1 MDSIPAVPG
10 LLSIERHEEVALV
23 TLRRPER
30 RNALSIELRLEL
42 ADAFGHLSR
51 DGEVGC
57 VVLTGAG
64 AAFCS
69 GMDTTQFGGD
79 LEHRKQ
85 LVATSTVAF
94 EAVGG
99 CRRPIV
105 AAING
110 PAIAGGFAL
119 ALLCDLRIASAS
131 AIFGYPELPRGIPP
145 SYAAARAVLPATVAQ
160 VLSLTGQLVKAEE
173 AQRMG
178 IVREVVEGDVVAR
191 GLELGQRIAGL
202 PRKAVLETK
211 RRTLL
216 ERRHLWGFLFED
228 EERVFRRA
236 LLGPEAVTAPK
247 ENGEAA

>member
-1 MDSIPAVPG
+1 VAG
-10 LLSIERHEEVALV
+10 LLSIERHDEVALV
-23 TLRRPER
+23 TLRRPEK

-42 ADAFGHLSR
+42 ADAFERLSG
-51 DGEVGC
+51 DGGIGC
-57 VVLTGAG
+57 IVLTGAG
-64 AAFCS
+64 SAFCS

-79 LEHRKQ
+79 LDHRRQ
-85 LVATSTVAF
+85 LVETSTVAF
-94 EAVGG
+94 EAVGN

-105 AAING
+105 AAVNG
-110 PAIAGGFAL
+110 PALAGGFAL
-119 ALLCDLRIASAS
+119 ALLCDLRVASQE

-160 VLSLTGQLVKAEE
+160 ELCLTGRLVKAEE
-173 AQRMG
+173 AQRLG
-178 IVREVVEGDVVAR
+178 IVREVARNDVVTR
-191 GLELGQRIAGL
+191 GLELAQRVAGL

-228 EERVFRRA
+228 EQRVFRRA
-236 LLGPEAVTAPK
+236 LLGADAAPE

>member
-1 MDSIPAVPG
+1 VAG

-23 TLRRPER
+23 TLGRPEQ
-30 RNALSIELRLEL
+30 RNALSIELRVEL
-42 ADAFGHLSR
+42 ADAFGHLSE
-51 DGEVGC
+51 DKQVGC

-64 AAFCS
+64 TAFCS
-69 GMDTTQFGGD
+69 GMDTKEFGGD
-79 LEHRKQ
+79 LEHRSR
-85 LVATSTVAF
+85 LVETSTLAF

-105 AAING
+105 AAVNG

-131 AIFGYPELPRGIPP
+131 AIFGYPELPKGIPP

-160 VLSLTGQLVKAEE
+160 ELCLTGRLVKADE
-173 AQRMG
+173 AQRLG
-178 IVREVVEGDVVAR
+178 IAREVVDGDVVVR

-228 EERVFRRA
+228 EQTVFRRA
-236 LLGPEAVTAPK
+236 LLGAGTTGGREQ
-247 ENGEAA
+247 NGAA

>member
-1 MDSIPAVPG
+1 MAG
-10 LLSIERHEEVALV
+10 LLSIERQDEVALV
-23 TLRRPER
+23 TLRRAEK
-30 RNALSIELRLEL
+30 RNALSIDLRVEV
-42 ADAFGHLSR
+42 ADAFGRLSTDR
-51 DGEVGC
+51 GVGC
-57 VVLTGAG
+57 IVLTGAG
-64 AAFCS
+64 TAFCA

-79 LEHRKQ
+79 LEHKRR
-85 LVATSTVAF
+85 LVKTSTVAF
-94 EAVGG
+94 EAVGN

-105 AAING
+105 AAVNG

-119 ALLCDLRIASAS
+119 ALLCDLRIADPT

-160 VLSLTGQLVKAEE
+160 ELCLTGRLVKAEE
-173 AQRMG
+173 AQRLG
-178 IVREVVEGDVVAR
+178 IVREVVRDDVVAR
-191 GLELGQRIAGL
+191 GLELAHRIAAL

-228 EERVFRRA
+228 EQRVFTRA
-236 LLGPEAVTAPK
+236 LLGANGAEEPS

>member
-1 MDSIPAVPG
+1 VAE

-30 RNALSIELRLEL
+30 RNALSIDLRLEL
-42 ADAFGHLSR
+42 ADAFGHLSA
-51 DGEVGC
+51 DDEVGC
-57 VVLTGAG
+57 IVLTGAG
-64 AAFCS
+64 TAFCS

-85 LVATSTVAF
+85 LVETSTVAF
-94 EAVGG
+94 EAVGD
-99 CRRPIV
+99 CHRPVV
-105 AAING
+105 AAVNG

-119 ALLCDLRIASAS
+119 ALLCDLRIASAD

-160 VLSLTGQLVKAEE
+160 ELCLTGRLVEAEE
-173 AQRMG
+173 AQRLG
-178 IVREVVEGDVVAR
+178 IVREVVEAEVVTRA
-191 GLELGQRIAGL
+191 LELAERIAGL
-202 PRKAVLETK
+202 PRKAILETK

-228 EERVFRRA
+228 EQRVFRRA
-236 LLGPEAVTAPK
+236 LLGPDAVAESN